1 MRVRLTDGTHEIEL
15 DTGRAHP
22 PLPEIEATL
31 GRLLD
36 RLRATPEQPDQGQ
49 PFGFTSR
56 DLDGVALD
64 STTERAEPYDDGR
77 DQDDDDTEDE
87 QQ

>member
-1 MRVRLTDGTHEIEL
+1 MRVRLSDGTHEIEL
-15 DTGRAHP
+15 DTGDT

-36 RLRATPEQPDQGQ
+36 RLRGTPEQPDQGQ
-49 PFGFTSR
+49 PFGFTGR

-77 DQDDDDTEDE
+77 DTEYDETEDE